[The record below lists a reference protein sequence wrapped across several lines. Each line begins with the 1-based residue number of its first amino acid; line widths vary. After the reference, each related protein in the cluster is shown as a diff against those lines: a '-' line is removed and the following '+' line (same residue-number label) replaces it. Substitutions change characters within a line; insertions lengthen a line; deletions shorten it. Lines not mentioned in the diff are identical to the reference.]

1 MKATD
6 DPPNPLVLQAP
17 AHDPYAVL
25 RIDDY
30 RLFLQAGMYAT
41 IGGQMQGVAVGWE
54 IYERTRSA
62 SALGLVGLAQVL
74 PVILLA
80 IPAGHAAD
88 RYNRKLQLMAA
99 QIFLGVSALGLAWLS
114 MAEAPVS
121 LVYLCLVLSGIGQ
134 AVNMPARWA
143 VMPQVV
149 PRAMIAN
156 AVTWSSS
163 SWQVASVV
171 GPALGGLSIA
181 LTKGATSAYLFNAA
195 CSLAVIALVS
205 PIVLR
210 PFARDFDPL
219 SFRSVLAGIRFV
231 LRTELILATI
241 TLDLFAVFLG
251 GAVALLPI
259 FAKEILE
266 VGPTGLGWLRA
277 APSIG
282 AFLMAIVLAHRPPLK
297 RAGPALLWSVAGFGV
312 ATTVFGLSRSPALS
326 FVMLLFTGALDN
338 ISVVVRGTLVQVLTP
353 DEMRGRVSAV
363 NAIFIG
369 SSNELGEFES
379 GVTAR
384 IFGAVR
390 AVVLGGV
397 GSILVVMAVA
407 WKWPSVRRLG
417 SLHHVHESS
426 SIGVGR
432 TDSFRPP
439 LPPNPKDGSAAFG
452 SQADDFTSKETEP

>member
-1 MKATD
+1 MALE
-6 DPPNPLVLQAP
+6 DPPSPITT

-25 RIDDY
+25 RIEDY

-54 IYERTRSA
+54 VYERTGSA
-62 SALGLVGLAQVL
+62 TALGLVGLAQVL

-88 RYNRKLQLMAA
+88 IYDRKLQLIFA
-99 QIFLGVSALGLAWLS
+99 QILLGLAALGLAWIS
-114 MAEAPVS
+114 FAEGPMS

-163 SWQVASVV
+163 SWQIASVA
-171 GPALGGLSIA
+171 GPALGGLSIGI
-181 LTKGATSAYLFNAA
+181 TRGATSAYLFNVA
-195 CSLAVIALVS
+195 CSAAAIVLVA

-210 PFARDFDPL
+210 PFARDFEPL
-219 SFRSVLAGIRFV
+219 SFRSLLAGIRFV
-231 LRTELILATI
+231 LKTELILATI

-297 RAGPALLWSVAGFGV
+297 RAGPALLWSVGGFGA
-312 ATTVFGLSRSPALS
+312 ATIVFGLSRSPALS
-326 FVMLLFTGALDN
+326 FVMLLLTGALDN

-379 GVTAR
+379 GITAR
-384 IFGAVR
+384 VFGAVR

-397 GSILVVMAVA
+397 GSILVVTAVA

-417 SLHHVHESS
+417 SLHESHEQ
-426 SIGVGR
+426 G
-432 TDSFRPP
+432 
-439 LPPNPKDGSAAFG
+439 
-452 SQADDFTSKETEP
+452 

>member
-1 MKATD
+1 MPQD
-6 DPPNPLVLQAP
+6 DPPSPSIQP
-17 AHDPYAVL
+17 HDPYAVL
-25 RIDDY
+25 RFDDY

-41 IGGQMQGVAVGWE
+41 VGGQMQGVAVGWE

-62 SALGLVGLAQVL
+62 TALGLVGLAQVL

-88 RYNRKLQLMAA
+88 RYDRKRQLVVA
-99 QIFLGVSALGLAWLS
+99 QVLLGLASLGLALLS
-114 MAEAPVS
+114 TMEGPVS
-121 LVYLCLVLSGIGQ
+121 LVYLCLVLTGIGQ

-156 AVTWSSS
+156 AVTWNSS

-181 LTKGATSAYLFNAA
+181 LTQGATAAYLFNAA
-195 CSLAVIALVS
+195 CSIAVVALVW

-210 PFARDFDPL
+210 PFARDFQPL
-219 SFRSVLAGIRFV
+219 SFHSLLAGIRFV

-241 TLDLFAVFLG
+241 TLDLFAVLLG

-259 FAKEILE
+259 FAKEILQI
-266 VGPTGLGWLRA
+266 GPTGLGWLRA

-282 AFLMAIVLAHRPPLK
+282 AFFMAIVLAHRPPLK
-297 RAGPALLWSVAGFGV
+297 RAGPALLWSVGGFGA
-312 ATTVFGLSRSPALS
+312 ATVVFGLSRSPALS
-326 FVMLLFTGALDN
+326 FVMLLLTGALDN

-384 IFGAVR
+384 VFGAVR

-397 GSILVVMAVA
+397 GSILIVAAVA

-417 SLHHVHESS
+417 FLHEAHEQ
-426 SIGVGR
+426 
-432 TDSFRPP
+432 T
-439 LPPNPKDGSAAFG
+439 L
-452 SQADDFTSKETEP
+452 

>member
-1 MKATD
+1 MATD
-6 DPPNPLVLQAP
+6 DPSNALVPAQ

-62 SALGLVGLAQVL
+62 TALGMVGLAQVL

-88 RYNRKLQLMAA
+88 RYSRKLQLMVA

-114 MAEAPVS
+114 VAEGPIS

-181 LTKGATSAYLFNAA
+181 LTRGATSAYLFNAA

-210 PFARDFDPL
+210 PFARDFEPL

-231 LRTELILATI
+231 MRTELILATI
-241 TLDLFAVFLG
+241 TLDLFAVFFG

-297 RAGPALLWSVAGFGV
+297 RAGPALLWSVAGFGA
-312 ATTVFGLSRSPALS
+312 ATIVFGVSRSPALS
-326 FVMLLFTGALDN
+326 FVMLLFTGAFDN
-338 ISVVVRGTLVQVLTP
+338 ISVVVRGPLVQVLTP

-379 GVTAR
+379 GITAR
-384 IFGAVR
+384 VFGAVR

-407 WKWPSVRRLG
+407 WKLPSVRRLG
-417 SLHHVHESS
+417 SLHHVREVHM
-426 SIGVGR
+426 
-432 TDSFRPP
+432 
-439 LPPNPKDGSAAFG
+439 DG
-452 SQADDFTSKETEP
+452 

>member
-1 MKATD
+1 MATD
-6 DPPNPLVLQAP
+6 DPLNPPLPAP

-54 IYERTRSA
+54 IYERTRSPT
-62 SALGLVGLAQVL
+62 ALGLVGLAQVL

-88 RYNRKLQLMAA
+88 RYNRKLQLMVA
-99 QIFLGVSALGLAWLS
+99 QIFLGASALGLAWLS
-114 MAEAPVS
+114 IAEGPIS
-121 LVYLCLVLSGIGQ
+121 LVYFCLVLSGVGQ

-181 LTKGATSAYLFNAA
+181 LTTGATSAYLFNAA
-195 CSLAVIALVS
+195 CSMAVIALIS

-210 PFARDFDPL
+210 PFARDFEPL

-241 TLDLFAVFLG
+241 TLDLFAVLLG

-259 FAKEILE
+259 FAKEILK

-297 RAGPALLWSVAGFGV
+297 RAGPALLWSVAGFGA
-312 ATTVFGLSRSPALS
+312 ATIVFGLSQSPAIS

-397 GSILVVMAVA
+397 GSILVVTAVA

-417 SLHHVHESS
+417 SLHHVRVSS
-426 SIGVGR
+426 S
-432 TDSFRPP
+432 
-439 LPPNPKDGSAAFG
+439 
-452 SQADDFTSKETEP
+452 